1 MLEDTFQHK
10 GLRKKL
16 IEEIRRKGIKDER
29 VLNALMAVPRHWFLD
44 SVFLQHAYQDKAF
57 PIEEG
62 QTISQPYTV
71 AFQTELL
78 QLQPNQSVLEIG
90 TGSAYQACILAE
102 MGVKVYTIEY
112 NEILFKKARR
122 MIDILRYDKK
132 VQCFLGDGS
141 QGLPR
146 FAPYDAIL
154 VTAGAPAVPE
164 SLLFQLK
171 IGGRLVI
178 PVGDNKTQKMMR
190 IIRKNEK
197 QFTQEEFENFSFVP
211 LLGKNGWQI
220 K

>member
-1 MLEDTFQHK
+1 VLEDNFQHK

-16 IEEIRRKGIKDER
+16 IEEIRKKGIQDEG
-29 VLNALMAVPRHWFLD
+29 VLKAIQNVPRHWFLD

-57 PIEEG
+57 PIDEG

-78 QLQPNQSVLEIG
+78 QVQPYQSVLEIG

-102 MGVKVYTIEY
+102 MGAKVYSIEY
-112 NEILFKKARR
+112 NEVLHKKAKR

-141 QGLPR
+141 QGLKQY
-146 FAPYDAIL
+146 APYDGIL
-154 VTAGAPAVPE
+154 VTAGAPSVPE
-164 SLLFQLK
+164 ALLFQLK

-178 PVGDNKTQKMMR
+178 PVGDNDTQKMMR
-190 IIRKNEK
+190 ITRKEDK
-197 QFTQEEFENFSFVP
+197 RFTQEEFDNFSFVP
-211 LLGKNGWQI
+211 LLGKNGWRN
-220 K
+220 

>member
-16 IEEIRRKGIKDER
+16 IEEIRKKGITDEN
-29 VLNALMAVPRHWFLD
+29 VLRAMNAVPRHWFLD
-44 SVFLQHAYQDKAF
+44 SAFLQHAYQDKAF

-71 AFQTELL
+71 AFQTQILEVKP
-78 QLQPNQSVLEIG
+78 QQSILEIG

-102 MGVKVYTIEY
+102 MGARVFTVELNKV
-112 NEILFKKARR
+112 LHKKAKR

-132 VQCFLGDGS
+132 VQCFWGDGS
-141 QGLPR
+141 QGLAQ
-146 FAPYDAIL
+146 FAPFDGIL

-164 SLLFQLK
+164 ALLFQLK
-171 IGGRLVI
+171 IGGRLII
-178 PVGDNKTQKMMR
+178 PVGGNNIQKMMR
-190 IIRKNEK
+190 IVRRDEK
-197 QFTQEEFENFSFVP
+197 RFTQEEFDNFSFVP
-211 LLGKNGWQI
+211 LLGKNGW

>member
-1 MLEDTFQHK
+1 MLEDNFQHK
-10 GLRKKL
+10 GLRRKMVD
-16 IEEIRRKGIKDER
+16 EVRRKGIKDER
-29 VLNALMAVPRHWFLD
+29 VLNAMLAVPRHWFLD

-78 QLQPNQSVLEIG
+78 ELQPTQTVLEIG

-102 MGVKVYTIEY
+102 MGAKVYTIEY
-112 NEILFKKARR
+112 NELLYKKARR
-122 MIDILRYDKK
+122 MIDILRYDKN
-132 VQCFLGDGS
+132 VQCFHGDGS

-164 SLLFQLK
+164 ALLFQLK

-178 PVGDNKTQKMMR
+178 PVGNKKSQKMMR
-190 IIRKNEK
+190 ITRRAEK
-197 QFTQEEFENFSFVP
+197 SFTQEEFDSFCFVP
-211 LLGKNGWQI
+211 LLGKNGWQ

>member
-1 MLEDTFQHK
+1 MLEDNFQHK

-16 IEEIRRKGIKDER
+16 VEEVRRKGIRDEN

-78 QLQPNQSVLEIG
+78 QIQPFQSILEIG

-102 MGVKVYTIEY
+102 LGAKVYTIEY
-112 NEILFKKARR
+112 NETLFRKARR

-132 VQCFLGDGS
+132 VQCFYGDGS
-141 QGLPR
+141 QGLPH
-146 FAPYDAIL
+146 FAPYDGII

-178 PVGDNKTQKMMR
+178 PVGNHQTQKMMR
-190 IIRKNEK
+190 ITRKGEK
-197 QFTQEEFENFSFVP
+197 QFTQEEFDYFSFVP
-211 LLGKNGWQI
+211 LLGKNGWQ

>member
-16 IEEIRRKGIKDER
+16 IEEIRKKGITDES
-29 VLNALMAVPRHWFLD
+29 VLKAMNAVPRHWFLD
-44 SVFLQHAYQDKAF
+44 SAFLQHAYQDKAF
-57 PIEEG
+57 PIDEG

-71 AFQTELL
+71 AFQTQLL
-78 QLQPNQSVLEIG
+78 EIKSQQSILEIG

-102 MGVKVYTIEY
+102 MGAKVYTIEF
-112 NEILFKKARR
+112 NEVLYKKSRR

-132 VQCFLGDGS
+132 VQCFWGDGS
-141 QGLPR
+141 QGLAR
-146 FAPYDAIL
+146 FAPYDGIL

-164 SLLFQLK
+164 TFLFQLK

-178 PVGDNKTQKMMR
+178 PVGNNETQKMMKIVR
-190 IIRKNEK
+190 RDEHR
-197 QFTQEEFENFSFVP
+197 FTQEEFENFSFVP
-211 LLGKNGWQI
+211 LLGKNGW